1 MIGVFTNA
9 DENLGENAVLAASAT
24 FNEASTGVG
33 APVAPAMLNPL
44 GTQGFS
50 LGFSQLGC

>member
-9 DENLGENAVLAASAT
+9 NENLAEGAAGAVGNSD
-24 FNEASTGVG
+24 FNEAAAGVV
-33 APVAPAMLNPL
+33 PVGGVTNPL

-50 LGFSQLGC
+50 LGFSQIGC

>member
-9 DENLGENAVLAASAT
+9 NENLSENIAAVVGSANI
-24 FNEASTGVG
+24 NEAAAGVAG
-33 APVAPAMLNPL
+33 LNPL

-50 LGFSQLGC
+50 LGFSQIGC